1 VTTDRT
7 SVLTIQNGVEN
18 EELLGSILGAGRI
31 IGGVA
36 YIFSTI
42 EGPGIVRHHGGTT
55 KFRFG
60 EMDGRLSPRVQ
71 ELEQTFLA
79 AEISCEAV
87 AAMTKVL
94 WEKFIFLT
102 ALAGTTAHSRK
113 SIGMIMA
120 DPSLHEMLSEAVHE
134 AAEVGRAAR
143 IDAFQGIEERA
154 DVNFSRMPVESTS
167 SMYYDL
173 THGKRI
179 EIEALNGAVVRFG
192 RRFSVAVPTH
202 ELIYES
208 LKSYAA
214 PVREA
219 PAS

>member
-1 VTTDRT
+1 VTTDTT

-18 EELLGSILGAGRI
+18 EDLLGSILGAARI

-42 EGPGIVRHHGGTT
+42 EGPGTVRHHGGAT

-60 EMDGRLSPRVQ
+60 EMNGRLSARVQ

-79 AEISCEAV
+79 AGIPCEAV
-87 AAMTKVL
+87 ASMTKTL

-102 ALAGTTAHSRK
+102 ALAGTTALSRK
-113 SIGMIMA
+113 PIGTILA
-120 DPSLHEMLSEAVHE
+120 DPSLHKMLSDAVHE
-134 AAEVGRAAR
+134 TAEVGRAER
-143 IDAFQGIEERA
+143 IDAFEGIEDKA
-154 DVNFSRMPVESTS
+154 VANFARMPAESTS

-179 EIEALNGAVVRFG
+179 EIEALSGAVVRFG
-192 RRFSVAVPTH
+192 RRLSVGVPTH

-214 PVREA
+214 PLREA
-219 PAS
+219 AAP